1 MLMAKYTLLRYGAFI
16 LVLAVMAGCATA
28 PTQEMSDA
36 RQAVQAARDADA
48 KLHTPLAMESA
59 EHELSQAEHELR
71 GRNYKIARNDA
82 LSAKQG
88 AIKARNMALAISQ
101 AKDAIAEADKLGA
114 LSQSTRDRLAQA
126 ETAAAAENEEQ
137 AVQDA
142 QLATQLARDDVRHFN
157 DERKRAVQENQAWLD
172 KAKTLLEEARQATG
186 RMSGLQQ
193 EALRRA
199 EEAYQQGEGQK
210 AYNLADFIVAEVRV
224 LPPEAPPPPRTL
236 QYQVAKGDNLWSIAA
251 KPSVYGNG
259 LWWPLILRSNQ
270 DKIHDADVISPG
282 QQLTI
287 ELDPKQSLVDQAV
300 QHAIRREGAPAD
312 VQDLDRQFLKNNQ

>member
-1 MLMAKYTLLRYGAFI
+1 MLMAKYTLLRYAGCI

-36 RQAVQAARDADA
+36 RQAVQAARDVGAN
-48 KLHTPLAMESA
+48 LHTPLAMESA

-126 ETAAAAENEEQ
+126 ETAAAAENEEL

-157 DERKRAVQENQAWLD
+157 EEQQRAVQENQEWLD
-172 KAKTLLEEARQATG
+172 KAKPLLEEARQATA

-199 EEAYQQGEGQK
+199 EEAYRQGEGQK
-210 AYNLADFIVAEVRV
+210 SYNLADFIVAEVRA
-224 LPPEAPPPPRTL
+224 LPPEPPPPRTL

-270 DKIHDADVISPG
+270 DKIRDADVISPG
-282 QQLTI
+282 QHLTI
-287 ELDPKQSLVDQAV
+287 ELDPEQNLVDQAV

-312 VQDLDRQFLKNNQ
+312 VQDLDRQFLKNTQ

>member
-1 MLMAKYTLLRYGAFI
+1 MLMAKYTLLRCAACI

-36 RQAVQAARDADA
+36 RQAVQAARDAGA
-48 KLHTPLAMESA
+48 NLHTPLAMESA

-126 ETAAAAENEEQ
+126 ETAAAAGNEEQ
-137 AVQDA
+137 AVQLA

-157 DERKRAVQENQAWLD
+157 EEQQRAAQENQAWLD
-172 KAKTLLEEARQATG
+172 KAKPLLEEARQATA

-210 AYNLADFIVAEVRV
+210 SYNLADFIVAEVRA
-224 LPPEAPPPPRTL
+224 LPPEPPPPRTL
-236 QYQVAKGDNLWSIAA
+236 QYQVAKGDNLWNIAA

-270 DKIHDADVISPG
+270 DKIRDADVISPG
-282 QQLTI
+282 QELTI

-300 QHAIRREGAPAD
+300 QHAIRREGAPVD
-312 VQDLDRQFLKNNQ
+312 VQDLDRQFLKNTR

>member
-1 MLMAKYTLLRYGAFI
+1 MLMAKYTLLRCAACI

-36 RQAVQAARDADA
+36 RQAVQAARAA
-48 KLHTPLAMESA
+48 GAPLHTPVAMESA

-114 LSQSTRDRLAQA
+114 LSQSTRERLAQA
-126 ETAAAAENEEQ
+126 ETAAAAGNEDQ

-142 QLATQLARDDVRHFN
+142 QLATQLARDDVSHFN
-157 DERKRAVQENQAWLD
+157 EEQQRAVQENQAWLD
-172 KAKTLLEEARQATG
+172 KAKPLLEEARQATA

-210 AYNLADFIVAEVRV
+210 SYNLADFIVAEVRA
-224 LPPEAPPPPRTL
+224 LPPEPPPPPRTL
-236 QYQVAKGDNLWSIAA
+236 QYQVTNGDNLWRIAA

-270 DKIHDADVISPG
+270 DKIRDADVISPG
-282 QQLTI
+282 LELTI
-287 ELDPKQSLVDQAV
+287 ELKPAQALIDRAV
-300 QHAIRREGAPAD
+300 RYAIQREGTGAKMKA
-312 VQDLDRQFLKNNQ
+312 QDKEFLKNTQ

>member
-1 MLMAKYTLLRYGAFI
+1 MLMVKYTLLRYAAFI

-36 RQAVQAARDADA
+36 RQAVQAARDAGA

-59 EHELSQAEHELR
+59 EHDLSQAEHELR

-101 AKDAIAEADKLGA
+101 AKDAMAEADKLGA

-126 ETAAAAENEEQ
+126 ETAAAAEKEEQ

-142 QLATQLARDDVRHFN
+142 QLAMQLARDDVRHFN
-157 DERKRAVQENQAWLD
+157 DERQRAAQENQAWLD
-172 KAKTLLEEARQATG
+172 KAKPLLEEARQATS

-210 AYNLADFIVAEVRV
+210 SYNLADFIMAEVRA
-224 LPPEAPPPPRTL
+224 LPPEPPPPPRTL
-236 QYQVAKGDNLWSIAA
+236 QYQVAKGDNLWNIAA

-270 DKIHDADVISPG
+270 DKIRDADVISPG
-282 QQLTI
+282 LQLTI
-287 ELDPKQSLVDQAV
+287 ELEPAQELVDLAV
-300 QHAIRREGAPAD
+300 RYAIQREGTAAEI
-312 VQDLDRQFLKNNQ
+312 QALDSEFLKNIK

>member
-1 MLMAKYTLLRYGAFI
+1 MVMTKYTLLRRAGFM
-16 LVLAVMAGCATA
+16 LVLGITAGCATA

-36 RQAVQAARDADA
+36 RQAVQAAREAGA
-48 KLHTPLAMESA
+48 NQHTPAAMESA

-71 GRNYKIARNDA
+71 GRNYKIARDDA
-82 LSAKQG
+82 LSAKQR

-101 AKDAIAEADKLGA
+101 AKDAMAEADKLGA
-114 LSQSTRDRLAQA
+114 LSQPTRDWLAQA
-126 ETAAAAENEEQ
+126 ETAAVAGSEEQ
-137 AVQDA
+137 AVHDA
-142 QLATQLARDDVRHFN
+142 QQATQLARDDVQHFN
-157 DERKRAVQENQAWLD
+157 EAQQRAAQENQEWLE
-172 KAKTLLEEARQATG
+172 KAKPLLAEARQATV

-210 AYNLADFIVAEVRV
+210 SYNLADYIVAEVRA
-224 LPPEAPPPPRTL
+224 LPPAPPPAPRTL
-236 QYQVAKGDNLWSIAA
+236 TYQVTAGDNLWSIAA

-270 DKIHDADVISPG
+270 NKVRDADVIGPG

-287 ELDPKQSLVDQAV
+287 ELEPAKQLVDLAV
-300 QHAIRREGAPAD
+300 RHAIHREGTAARMKA
-312 VQDLDRQFLKNNQ
+312 LDREFLKNTQ

>member
-1 MLMAKYTLLRYGAFI
+1 MLMAKYTLLRCAGCI

-36 RQAVQAARDADA
+36 RQAVQAARDAGA
-48 KLHTPLAMESA
+48 NLHTPVAMESA

-101 AKDAIAEADKLGA
+101 AKDAVAEADKLGA

-126 ETAAAAENEEQ
+126 ETAAAAGNEEQ
-137 AVQDA
+137 AVQLA
-142 QLATQLARDDVRHFN
+142 QLATQLALDDVRHFN
-157 DERKRAVQENQAWLD
+157 EEQQRAVQENQAWLD
-172 KAKTLLEEARQATG
+172 KAKPLLEEARQATA
-186 RMSGLQQ
+186 RMSGLQL

-210 AYNLADFIVAEVRV
+210 AYNLADFIVAEVRA
-224 LPPEAPPPPRTL
+224 LPPEPPPPRTL
-236 QYQVAKGDNLWSIAA
+236 QYQVAKGDNLWNIAA

-282 QQLTI
+282 LELTI

-300 QHAIRREGAPAD
+300 QHAIHREGAPVD
-312 VQDLDRQFLKNNQ
+312 VQDLDRRYLKNTQ